1 MRDAARSGKKRWALG
16 NWDLRWKVTAVLAV
30 PLAVAVGLGVSR
42 ITSEFTEANRLEGVA
57 ENIEAIPAVTGLS
70 AAAATVAGSQ
80 MVSLMPGASV
90 VTDQDLS
97 QLDQAITTAQDA
109 GAKLRGHSKAEA
121 SLETMITEARA
132 ILARGKAAAQ
142 PTDALGGID
151 RIRNES
157 VSIVEST
164 VSQVSDPAMDAA
176 KLRLVDSL
184 NTRAT
189 LVAELAAFNEVLH
202 DFKAGVQ
209 TFTTASETERQLLN
223 VLAHRFP
230 DGDSAIADLRAGVDT
245 RLSLINSPEA
255 QAGRLPLGELKN
267 SLTTSVDVYERV
279 VAKATKDIDSAMDNL
294 AGRAN
299 RDAWTYTAVVI
310 ATILAA
316 LLLAVFVARSMIVPL
331 HRLRLAALRV
341 AESDLPHEVAQLRNG
356 ASPEDV
362 PLEPMPIRST
372 EEIGQLA
379 RAIDDIH
386 GQALRLASDQAQMRS
401 QVNDMFETLS
411 RRNRALIDQQLGL
424 IEELEHD
431 EADPSR
437 LRSLF
442 RLDHL
447 VTRMRR
453 NGNNLLVLAGTRVRR
468 NRAVPVDLAEVLQAA
483 MSEVEDFHRVRL
495 LSGPD
500 VEIAGAVAPD
510 LVHLLAELL
519 DNALRFSPPDAAV
532 DLSVAASISGGIV
545 IEIVDTGI
553 GMSDEDMERANR
565 TVAAG
570 GAITVETARRMGLFV
585 VGRLAE
591 RHGVTVALRR
601 TSPETVRGGV
611 TAAVGVPA
619 QALVVQT
626 VAPTAFDHGN
636 PLSTRIVRGSGAHAL
651 RQQAAPAPDPGRPAL
666 PRRVRA
672 TDTTGWERPT
682 PGAVPA
688 RDPDHIR
695 SQLSQLRSGVDRAR
709 RGNGSHD
716 EQTGAGR

>member
-1 MRDAARSGKKRWALG
+1 MDARRASTTQRILAETVGDDAAARVRLTFPLG
-16 NWDLRWKVTAVLAV
+16 AEAAAIERLA
-30 PLAVAVGLGVSR
+30 AD
-42 ITSEFTEANRLEGVA
+42 
-57 ENIEAIPAVTGLS
+57 S
-70 AAAATVAGSQ
+70 AAADVALVADSIQVRQNMFLGDADP
-80 MVSLMPGASV
+80 VRAPHYTESV
-90 VTDQDLS
+90 T
-97 QLDQAITTAQDA
+97 
-109 GAKLRGHSKAEA
+109 
-121 SLETMITEARA
+121 
-132 ILARGKAAAQ
+132 AAARHYD
-142 PTDALGGID
+142 TLLAGIAT
-151 RIRNES
+151 E
-157 VSIVEST
+157 
-164 VSQVSDPAMDAA
+164 
-176 KLRLVDSL
+176 LVDS
-184 NTRAT
+184 
-189 LVAELAAFNEVLH
+189 
-202 DFKAGVQ
+202 
-209 TFTTASETERQLLN
+209 
-223 VLAHRFP
+223 
-230 DGDSAIADLRAGVDT
+230 AD
-245 RLSLINSPEA
+245 A
-255 QAGRLPLGELKN
+255 QA
-267 SLTTSVDVYERV
+267 
-279 VAKATKDIDSAMDNL
+279 AAA
-294 AGRAN
+294 RAAAL
-299 RDAWTYTAVVI
+299 RDTAWVI
-310 ATILAA
+310 GALLAA
-316 LLLAVFVARSMIVPL
+316 LTFALLVAQSLIAPL
-331 HRLRLAALRV
+331 RRLRLGALHTARRDLPAALERIRAGAAPE
-341 AESDLPHEVAQLRNG
+341 AESNTKLALGTGEELDELAQ
-356 ASPEDV
+356 
-362 PLEPMPIRST
+362 
-372 EEIGQLA
+372 
-379 RAIDDIH
+379 AIDQLH
-386 GQALRLASDQAQMRS
+386 GQAIRLAGEQAATRR

-570 GAITVETARRMGLFV
+570 GAISVETARRMGLFV

-611 TAAVGVPA
+611 TAAVGVLA

-651 RQQAAPAPDPGRPAL
+651 RQQAAPVPDPGRPAL

-688 RDPDHIR
+688 RDPHHIR

>member
-1 MRDAARSGKKRWALG
+1 MNDLKRKSPLGAFGGIVGVLARWR
-16 NWDLRWKVTAVLAV
+16 LRWKVAAVLALPVCVAAVLAATRIQHELAQAAEFGAAAETAQVV
-30 PLAVAVGLGVSR
+30 PAVVNLGSAVDTLALTRLGATDPSAAAHEVDTATDELARLLDRSARDHREFDEPLAAVGMLRDRLMIATPPADLATRVEAIHVALLSAVTRAVAVDG
-42 ITSEFTEANRLEGVA
+42 A
-57 ENIEAIPAVTGLS
+57 ENIDRFTEQFTDAWDARRALTTQRILAETVGDDAAARVRLTFPLGAEAAAIERLAADS
-70 AAAATVAGSQ
+70 AAADVALVADSIQVRQNMFLGDADP
-80 MVSLMPGASV
+80 VRAPHYTESV
-90 VTDQDLS
+90 T
-97 QLDQAITTAQDA
+97 
-109 GAKLRGHSKAEA
+109 
-121 SLETMITEARA
+121 
-132 ILARGKAAAQ
+132 AAARHYD
-142 PTDALGGID
+142 TLLAGIAT
-151 RIRNES
+151 E
-157 VSIVEST
+157 
-164 VSQVSDPAMDAA
+164 
-176 KLRLVDSL
+176 LVDS
-184 NTRAT
+184 
-189 LVAELAAFNEVLH
+189 
-202 DFKAGVQ
+202 
-209 TFTTASETERQLLN
+209 
-223 VLAHRFP
+223 
-230 DGDSAIADLRAGVDT
+230 AD
-245 RLSLINSPEA
+245 A
-255 QAGRLPLGELKN
+255 QA
-267 SLTTSVDVYERV
+267 
-279 VAKATKDIDSAMDNL
+279 AAA
-294 AGRAN
+294 RAAAL
-299 RDAWTYTAVVI
+299 RDTAWVI
-310 ATILAA
+310 GALLAA
-316 LLLAVFVARSMIVPL
+316 LTFALLVAQSLIAPL
-331 HRLRLAALRV
+331 RRLRLGALHTARRDLPAALERIR
-341 AESDLPHEVAQLRNG
+341 AGAAPEGESNTKLALGTGEELDELAQ
-356 ASPEDV
+356 
-362 PLEPMPIRST
+362 
-372 EEIGQLA
+372 
-379 RAIDDIH
+379 AIDQLH
-386 GQALRLASDQAQMRS
+386 GQAIRLAGEQAATRR

-570 GAITVETARRMGLFV
+570 GAISVENACRMGLFV

-651 RQQAAPAPDPGRPAL
+651 RQHAAPAPDPGRPAL